1 MYDRS
6 VRDLQ
11 EQIRLF
17 CLHHGMVAPA
27 SARMLDVLSELGEV
41 AKEMLKA
48 SEYGATDAET
58 TDDLREEMGDLLFS
72 VIQLANAQNID
83 LEKAVRDAMKK
94 YDRRIADKGDAGSG
108 R

>member
-1 MYDRS
+1 MH
-6 VRDLQ
+6 DLQ

-17 CLHHGMVAPA
+17 CLHQGMVAPA
-27 SARMLDVLSELGEV
+27 ETRILDVVSELGEV

-48 SEYGATDAET
+48 SDYGKKEVKT

-72 VIQLANAQNID
+72 IIQLANAQNID
-83 LEKAVRDAMKK
+83 LEQEVKK
-94 YDRRIADKGDAGSG
+94 VMTKYEKRIAAKGDAGSG